1 MPVEGVQGREQSAG
15 PGRRKAES
23 GKFSRPGNKPPPVRT
38 EINRLVENLLTLP
51 LAPRLLS
58 PADPMRFSL
67 RTVLPVLV
75 AALLAA
81 RSHAQDTIKIGEFA
95 SMTGK
100 EATFGQFADKGTRQA
115 IEEVNAAGGVL
126 GRKIELLLED
136 NQSKPGESATIVKK
150 FISRDKVVAVLGE
163 IVSSR
168 TLEAAPI
175 CQNARIPLV
184 SPGATAPEVTMKGDY
199 IFRACFID
207 PFVGTITAK
216 FARDTLKVRRAAI
229 LSSVSS
235 AQSVGLAKFFRER
248 FTAEGGTIVAEQ
260 KFSEGDKDFRAQLT
274 AIKATGAEGIF
285 IPAYY
290 TEAALICKQ
299 ARDLGLT
306 VPLLGTDGWES
317 ADFLAIGGAAV
328 EGCYLVTHYSPEN
341 QSPLVAA
348 FNARFQQRWGV
359 PSNALSALGYDSAM
373 MLIDALKRAG
383 TTDGPK
389 LRDALATTKNFAG
402 VAGTI
407 TLDANRNSTKS
418 AVVLTVKHGRFA
430 FLQDVSP

>member
-1 MPVEGVQGREQSAG
+1 MFFAL
-15 PGRRKAES
+15 RK
-23 GKFSRPGNKPPPVRT
+23 F
-38 EINRLVENLLTLP
+38 LL
-51 LAPRLLS
+51 
-58 PADPMRFSL
+58 PA
-67 RTVLPVLV
+67 V
-75 AALLAA
+75 LLASTA
-81 RSHAQDTIKIGEFA
+81 RAQDTIKIGEFA

-100 EATFGQFADKGTRQA
+100 EATFGQFAHKGTLLA

-126 GRKIELLLED
+126 GKKIELLLED

-175 CQNARIPLV
+175 CQAAKIPLV
-184 SPGATAPEVTMKGDY
+184 SPGATAPEVTTKGDY

-248 FTAEGGTIVAEQ
+248 FAAEGGLIVADQ

-274 AIKATGAEGIF
+274 AIKAAGAEGVF
-285 IPAYY
+285 VPAYY
-290 TEAALICKQ
+290 TEAALVCKQ
-299 ARDLGLT
+299 ARDLGLK
-306 VPLLGTDGWES
+306 VPLFGTDGWES
-317 ADFLAIGGAAV
+317 AEFLSIGGAAV

-341 QSPLVAA
+341 RSTRVAS
-348 FNARFQQRWGV
+348 FHQRFEKRWGM
-359 PSNALSALGYDSAM
+359 PSNALCALGYDSAM
-373 MLIDALKRAG
+373 MLVDAIKRAG

-389 LRDALATTKNFAG
+389 LRDALAATKNFPG

-407 TLDANRNSTKS
+407 TLDAQRNPTKS
-418 AVVLTVKHGRFA
+418 AVVLTVRAGKFA
-430 FLQDVSP
+430 FLQDVQP